1 MRKKYNCS
9 KTEMQL
15 NVHGRISLPC
25 MIIISRD
32 INVSVISKHL
42 KKVIKE
48 RLCEVLSNVKVCGN
62 ILQILLNCSL
72 YRLFLNTTR
81 NDSVK
86 MALVVTYMYF
96 A

>member
-1 MRKKYNCS
+1 
-9 KTEMQL
+9 MQL
-15 NVHGRISLPC
+15 SFYGPIPLAC
-25 MIIISRD
+25 M
-32 INVSVISKHL
+32 VISKHL

-86 MALVVTYMYF
+86 MALGVTYMYF